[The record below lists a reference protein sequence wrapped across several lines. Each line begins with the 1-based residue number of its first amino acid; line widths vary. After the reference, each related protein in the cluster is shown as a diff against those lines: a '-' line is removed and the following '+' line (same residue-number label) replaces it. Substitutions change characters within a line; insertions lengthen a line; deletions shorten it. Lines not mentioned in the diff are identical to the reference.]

1 MKQRL
6 FRFITFALFTL
17 FTVSIHALDIEA
29 SPNANGNIDFTVSHE
44 WRWNSHLYSG
54 LQASIT
60 NPLDVQ
66 EDSSS
71 YIATAGRGLEG
82 SLDLLG
88 IRFGKDISLGGAL
101 NFQYSSSFIKEIGYV
116 DASDGKRYF
125 LVNERNIDLML
136 PRLKMD
142 LGYSSSLFILHLSG
156 EAAPWFFV
164 CFDQSLYVDDSGAR
178 LPTTLST
185 TSSGFA
191 AASVNANLSIFEKVI
206 APELQ
211 VFVDYVPITYDYL
224 DYTLTKRNLNSM
236 ILNYGILGGFTI
248 TALKNLGSA
257 PRIMIGYE
265 WQKVR
270 DNSSGSWIVSD
281 GRLKFALALSGIM

>member
-1 MKQRL
+1 MNTRNSSFLL
-6 FRFITFALFTL
+6 FLICLMIPL
-17 FTVSIHALDIEA
+17 SVSGLDIEA
-29 SPNANGNIDFTVSHE
+29 SPNANGTIDFTASHE
-44 WRWNSHLYSG
+44 WQWNSRLFSG
-54 LQASIT
+54 LKASIT

-71 YIATAGRGLEG
+71 YVATAGHGLDG
-82 SLDLLG
+82 SVDILG
-88 IRFGKDISLGGAL
+88 LRFGRDISIGTAV
-101 NFQYSSSFIKEIGYV
+101 NFQYSSSLIKEIGYV
-116 DASDGKRYF
+116 DAADGKRYF
-125 LVNERNIDLML
+125 LINERNIDLIL
-136 PRLKMD
+136 PRLTLD
-142 LGYSSSLFILHLSG
+142 LGFSSSLINLRLSG

-164 CFDQSLYVDDSGAR
+164 LFDQSLYVADSGAR

-191 AASVNANLSIFEKVI
+191 AASANANLSIFGKAVT
-206 APELQ
+206 PELQ
-211 VFVDYVPITYDYL
+211 VFADYVPIAYEYL
-224 DYTLTKRNLNSM
+224 DYTLTRRNLDST

-270 DNSSGSWIVSD
+270 DNASGTWIVSD
-281 GRLKFALALSGIM
+281 GRLRFALALSM

>member
-6 FRFITFALFTL
+6 FRFVIFALFALFT
-17 FTVSIHALDIEA
+17 VSTYALDIEA
-29 SPNANGNIDFTVSHE
+29 SPNANGTIDFTASHE
-44 WRWNSHLYSG
+44 WRWNKRLFSG
-54 LQASIT
+54 FQASIT

-82 SLDLLG
+82 SLDVLG
-88 IRFGKDISLGGAL
+88 LRFGTDISLGGAL

-142 LGYSSSLFILHLSG
+142 LGYSSSLFTLHLSG

-164 CFDQSLYVDDSGAR
+164 FFDQSLYVDDSGAR

-191 AASVNANLSIFEKVI
+191 AASANANLSLLGKTI

-211 VFVDYVPITYDYL
+211 IFVDYVPIAYDYL
-224 DYTLTKRNLNSM
+224 DYTLTRRSLDST

-270 DNSSGSWIVSD
+270 DNSSGTWIVSN
-281 GRLKFALALSGIM
+281 GQLKFAFALSGVM